1 MFNIIC
7 ITITILCVLSLTE
20 LLYPTHKNF
29 SNQIYLIALFSTA
42 FLSTIKY
49 YFGPDIFIYVPMY
62 EEIPRIEEILSP
74 GFKSKYEIGFLI
86 FCSICNHWFG
96 LSFWWMT
103 VIIDILFFIALH
115 LVLKQLP
122 YLRTFALFAIILL
135 ETNLI
140 FFELRQC
147 LAVTLFTFSMLAF
160 NKEKYIIYAA
170 TTIVAILM
178 HKSASFVCMITLF
191 TLLILRFK
199 RTNTL
204 FAVSMVFI
212 VVFLAIPLKSLLLA
226 MSSYLPLDAN
236 VLKSIQDHLTIERR
250 VQVIFMIYALVLYI
264 GYIYFSRK
272 KELKTW
278 HAVAVCGLLLI
289 ALFYQYWFFINR
301 LRSYFL
307 PFIAIYIINLAINNR
322 GYQPLIKQMSVA
334 ALYCLFLVNLSNL
347 YKGNANLKSGIA
359 ETSTIFQLRNES
371 AESIKARNMQKAK
384 TYWLTE
390 YIAKE

>member
-1 MFNIIC
+1 M
-7 ITITILCVLSLTE
+7 
-20 LLYPTHKNF
+20 
-29 SNQIYLIALFSTA
+29 SNYS
-42 FLSTIKY
+42 
-49 YFGPDIFIYVPMY
+49 
-62 EEIPRIEEILSP
+62 
-74 GFKSKYEIGFLI
+74 
-86 FCSICNHWFG
+86 
-96 LSFWWMT
+96 
-103 VIIDILFFIALH
+103 
-115 LVLKQLP
+115 
-122 YLRTFALFAIILL
+122 
-135 ETNLI
+135 
-140 FFELRQC
+140 
-147 LAVTLFTFSMLAF
+147 
-160 NKEKYIIYAA
+160 
-170 TTIVAILM
+170 
-178 HKSASFVCMITLF
+178 
-191 TLLILRFK
+191 
-199 RTNTL
+199 
-204 FAVSMVFI
+204 
-212 VVFLAIPLKSLLLA
+212 
-226 MSSYLPLDAN
+226 PLDAN

-334 ALYCLFLVNLSNL
+334 AFYCLFLVNLSNL